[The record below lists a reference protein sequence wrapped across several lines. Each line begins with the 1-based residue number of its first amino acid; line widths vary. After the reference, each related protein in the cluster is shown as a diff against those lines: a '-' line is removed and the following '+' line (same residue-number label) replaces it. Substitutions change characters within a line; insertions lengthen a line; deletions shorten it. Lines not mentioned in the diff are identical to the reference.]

1 MALNMETTFE
11 AQIVPHTENHW
22 DIASARYEDGSL
34 HIEFHDGTSGA
45 IPVSQFSALADAT
58 EADFADLQ
66 VSLCGVLIENDRIE
80 WDYAEAGLYQ
90 LINSP

>member
-1 MALNMETTFE
+1 MTTETIFE

-22 DIASARYEDGSL
+22 DIASARYEDNSL
-34 HIEFHDGTSGA
+34 HVEFQDGTSGA
-45 IPVSQFSALADAT
+45 IPISQFSALANAT

-66 VSLCGVLIENDRIE
+66 VSPCGVLIENDHIE

-90 LINSP
+90 LINPQ